1 MIRDLR
7 LHGKLGPV
15 EFFAFVSGA
24 SVESTYFYE
33 ETVSHIRFFSKGN
46 EFTVSKEGIHY
57 KGTGGSFCEYMFGV
71 EKPLKDMVKGEV
83 SNRLIMFG
91 AFLDNAEK
99 IVFTDDIEGDESFYR
114 LFLQGNAVKNYYFF
128 ISSDYRGEYKR
139 RQKQIVRAVGKF
151 LKRTELIGQDKDT
164 EFLNDFLSELDE
176 QKSTVFIFKLIHKEN
191 EEFYRAFEKFYSN
204 ERTLTSQEELY
215 IEDIVARYK
224 IDDYQQER
232 MKINVMYRHPENRRV
247 VDEYRD
253 ILLKSILKDSL
264 EHSEIARLRRL
275 RTLSIR
281 NNIPSVLFDTLDELL
296 LRGKKIQEIKEPE
309 YLKEARSILE
319 NLFFKDSSLKKHI
332 INEDIA
338 RLVKAKHRAYSQSDM
353 GFEQILLD
361 TGKACDEIARETN
374 DFSIFEEFSAIVTYF
389 DRYDN
394 VQALLSQ
401 IAFMENVD
409 FTEDSLRS
417 LIGNKKE
424 FDKIDTA
431 LFDDVTVKEILHNKY
446 ITAYGRRKIS
456 AISKGIAKVSAGD
469 ASFRDVVAELK
480 MIRDEERLYHHVHSA
495 LKERM
500 RSFYPRLNAREG
512 RDEIREDIEKELSER
527 GIAIKVPQKLFD
539 KTLLDLRKESFYLNH
554 LLPAII
560 EKKDIN
566 LREDFL
572 KNSGLDRFYIET
584 IEKEYFEDKG
594 FDSTALEQIREGKEL
609 LEVER

>member
-7 LHGKLGPV
+7 LHGNLGPV

-33 ETVSHIRFFSKGN
+33 ETASHIRFFSKGN

-91 AFLDNAEK
+91 AFLDASEK
-99 IVFTDDIEGDESFYR
+99 IVFTDAIEGDESFYR

-151 LKRTELIGQDKDT
+151 LKRTELIGKDEDT
-164 EFLNDFLSELDE
+164 ELLDDFLSELNE

-204 ERTLTSQEELY
+204 ERALTSQEELY

-224 IDDYQQER
+224 IDNYQQER
-232 MKINVMYRHPENRRV
+232 MKINVMYKHPENRRV

-374 DFSIFEEFSAIVTYF
+374 DFSIFEEFSSIVTYF

-401 IAFMENVD
+401 MAFMENVD

-424 FDKIDTA
+424 FDKLDTA

-469 ASFRDVVAELK
+469 ASLRDVIAELK

-512 RDEIREDIEKELSER
+512 RDEIREDIEKELYER
-527 GIAIKVPQKLFD
+527 GIALKVPQKLFD

-584 IEKEYFEDKG
+584 IEKAYFEDKG
-594 FDSTALEQIREGKEL
+594 FDSAALEQIREGKEL
-609 LEVER
+609 LEVEN